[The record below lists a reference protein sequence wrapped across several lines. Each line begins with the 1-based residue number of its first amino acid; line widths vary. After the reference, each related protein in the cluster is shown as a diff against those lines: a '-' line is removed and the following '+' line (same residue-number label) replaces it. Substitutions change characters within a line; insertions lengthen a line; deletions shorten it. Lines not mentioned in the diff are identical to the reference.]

1 MNWMAAIKWSGT
13 ALVLAGI
20 GLTSA
25 NIWFPLNLWLGFL
38 SCVLWGW
45 AAWRMQENALLL
57 IEIVAGLMYL
67 AGIINAHIGT

>member
-25 NIWFPLNLWLGFL
+25 NVWFPVNLWLGFL
-38 SCVLWGW
+38 SCVLWGY
-45 AAWRMQENALLL
+45 AAIKMRENALLL

-67 AGIINAHIGT
+67 AGIINAYQGT